1 MKRCYFSIFVVTFL
15 FILFVPIT
23 ALANSPAPS
32 PYHIT
37 IAIKE
42 STNVI
47 KVSAYGSNNN
57 RDFYCIESD
66 LKMEET
72 RSYKEKIVDFYN
84 DEAAYKYFRLQ
95 LVIKGTG
102 TIDSNSVEFKEWGG
116 YVYNAKDNILKEGK
130 ITSSRIDSLS
140 LIFIG
145 IFLLVPL
152 IVTLIVEWW
161 ISIPFKF
168 DTGKYVIIANL
179 ITNPIMNILIL
190 FVFNHVY
197 LNYLLIVL
205 ILEII
210 VAAAE
215 YGFYRLTYKEEP
227 KGKLLKYAILANLGS
242 WTVYSLI
249 SGWIFGVFR

>member
-1 MKRCYFSIFVVTFL
+1 MKRCYFLISFVICFL
-15 FILFVPIT
+15 ILLIPMT
-23 ALANSPAPS
+23 AFANSPVPS
-32 PYHIT
+32 PYHAS

-42 STNVI
+42 SADVI
-47 KVSAYGSNNN
+47 KVSVYGSNNN

-66 LKMEET
+66 LTMMET
-72 RSYKEKIVDFYN
+72 RSYKEKIAEFDN
-84 DEAAYKYFRLQ
+84 EEAKYKYIRLQ
-95 LVIKGTG
+95 LIIKGRG
-102 TIDSNSVEFKEWGG
+102 TVDSNSVVFKQWGG
-116 YVYNAKDNILKEGK
+116 YVYDAKDNILKEGE
-130 ITSSRIDSLS
+130 ITSRRIDSIS
-140 LIFIG
+140 SIFISF
-145 IFLLVPL
+145 FLIVPL

-168 DTGKYVIIANL
+168 NTGKYVVIANL

-190 FVFNHVY
+190 FIFNNVY

-227 KGKLLKYAILANLGS
+227 KRRLLKYTVFANLGS
-242 WTVYSLI
+242 WAV
-249 SGWIFGVFR
+249 

>member
-1 MKRCYFSIFVVTFL
+1 MKRCYFSVFVVTFL

-72 RSYKEKIVDFYN
+72 RSYKEKIV
-84 DEAAYKYFRLQ
+84 
-95 LVIKGTG
+95 
-102 TIDSNSVEFKEWGG
+102 DSNSVEFKEWGG

-227 KGKLLKYAILANLGS
+227 KGRLLKYAILANLGS
-242 WTVYSLI
+242 WAVYSLI